1 MEKLILWLAKI
12 FKVNLVKTEYVKE
25 VVTEVKYMTSGTIL
39 GDVCIDGNL
48 MIEGNLRVSG
58 GITFYKEDK

>member
-1 MEKLILWLAKI
+1 MERFILWLAKV

-25 VVTEVKYMTSGTIL
+25 VVTEIKYLTSGTIK

-48 MIEGNLRVSG
+48 LIEGDLKVSG
-58 GITFYKEDK
+58 GITFYKEK

>member
-1 MEKLILWLAKI
+1 MERFILWLANV

-25 VVTEVKYMTSGTIL
+25 VVTEVKYLTSGTIK

-48 MIEGNLRVSG
+48 LIDGELKVSG
-58 GITFYKEDK
+58 GITLYREK

>member
-1 MEKLILWLAKI
+1 MEKLIMWLARV
-12 FKVNLVKTEYVKE
+12 FKVNLVKTEHIKD
-25 VVTEVKYMTSGTIL
+25 VVTEVKYMTSGTIQ

-48 MIEGNLRVSG
+48 MIEGDLRVSG

>member
-1 MEKLILWLAKI
+1 MERFILWLAKV

-25 VVTEVKYMTSGTIL
+25 VVTEVKYLTSGTIK

-48 MIEGNLRVSG
+48 LIEGDLKVSG
-58 GITFYKEDK
+58 GITLYKKK

>member
-1 MEKLILWLAKI
+1 MERFILWLAKV

-25 VVTEVKYMTSGTIL
+25 VAVEVKYLTSGAIK

-48 MIEGNLRVSG
+48 LIEGDLRVSG
-58 GITFYKEDK
+58 GITFYKE